1 MLIREYDVLNK
12 NSLFGYIVLNFPNF
26 VKGIKMLYTVMV
38 RFVAMSR
45 LLFFLAS
52 LIFFPA
58 YGFSAGDEVARQTY
72 PYVVV
77 EPDRFDFGQ
86 LTTGQP
92 ITGKI
97 ELSNEGAYDL
107 VIAKAR
113 SSCGLMIQTWPSAPV
128 APGDKVS
135 ISFRFDTN
143 RTGPFFRL
151 ITIHTNAWQ
160 KNLVIEVKGEVM
172 PDGSIRNEE

>member
-1 MLIREYDVLNK
+1 
-12 NSLFGYIVLNFPNF
+12 
-26 VKGIKMLYTVMV
+26 MLYTVMV

-45 LLFFLAS
+45 FLFFLAS
-52 LIFFPA
+52 LIVLPVCV
-58 YGFSAGDEVARQTY
+58 FSTDDEIARQTY

-77 EPDRFDFGQ
+77 EPVRFDFGQ
-86 LTTGQP
+86 IPTGQP

-128 APGDKVS
+128 APGDKVT

-143 RTGPFFRL
+143 RTGPFDRL

-160 KNLVIEVKGEVM
+160 KNLIIEVRGEVM
-172 PDGSIRNEE
+172 PDESIRN